1 MNQLDFSMRG
11 RIIEKC
17 REAGELA
24 DALYH
29 DDNRHDVVREQ
40 AYSIK
45 KRSKV
50 IEENCSVERYHLYF
64 NGKVGVGKS
73 TAICYL
79 TGQIDKNCFAGGN
92 INDLPL
98 LKTASGR
105 TTVCETRILYTE
117 EQSRIVITKMPGN
130 AFGEYVK
137 EFRDKIYDPKVE
149 VPTEIIRLISNMSG
163 YPYKNGKL
171 QTEEA
176 DILGYL
182 EQSGAQSLECT
193 KENLLDT
200 ISRNINYDGRE
211 KTEFVFSEGRFE
223 DWLKKYMQE
232 LNDGKIPDAP
242 FPEKISICV
251 NRRDFEAG
259 IPEYIS
265 SIVDTR
271 GIDGNSDSIREDIT
285 ESVIRKDVI
294 SIMCEEIAS
303 FGANAHKQLR
313 HSISKGGNDILL
325 RLFLL
330 GLGKANEI
338 ENVNG
343 AVDYEQGIE
352 SKRNEAIQKMEE
364 GKIPILEGHI
374 DCRNVRLGIKYTSDN
389 EILSV
394 DEAVCQ
400 QKREGFWEWLETG
413 LKEMYSK
420 YFAETEELLHS
431 LKCLEKKQVSE
442 EIISK
447 CAEYREAAKK
457 FNIKQ
462 VDLGEDFKGKI
473 TQVMRQSHAGVVRG
487 CVNRSGSYIS
497 LDLYTISIL
506 AGGEEFAK
514 KCDTGRDVLLARLEE
529 IFDPEDEIEKIYLDT
544 ARREINNS
552 YRKYYNDSCVHYKNC
567 FSVCIGE
574 NSIWDRLKSYW
585 GDGCGRYKE
594 RVIGEIIEE
603 LERQDIAGKLVQ
615 KDFSAYYKD
624 DIGTILDV
632 S

>member
-29 DDNRHDVVREQ
+29 DDSRHDVVREQ
-40 AYSIK
+40 ARSIK
-45 KRSKV
+45 KRSKE
-50 IEENCSVERYHLYF
+50 IEENCSIERYDLYF

-79 TGQIDKNCFAGGN
+79 TGLIDKNCFAGGN
-92 INDLPL
+92 MNDLPL

-117 EQSRIVITKMPGN
+117 EQSRIVITKMPGD
-130 AFGEYVK
+130 AFGKYVK
-137 EFRDKIYDPKVE
+137 EFRDKIYDPEVE
-149 VPTEIIRLISNMSG
+149 VPTEIMRLISNMSG

-171 QTEEA
+171 QTEET

-200 ISRNINYDGRE
+200 ISRNINYGGRE

-251 NRRDFEAG
+251 NKRDFEPD
-259 IPEYIS
+259 IPEYIA

-271 GIDGNSDSIREDIT
+271 GIDGSFGSGREDIM
-285 ESVIRKDVI
+285 ESVTRKDVI
-294 SIMCEEIAS
+294 SIMCDEIAS
-303 FGANAHKQLR
+303 FGANEHELLR
-313 HSISKGGNDILL
+313 HSISSGGNDILL

-343 AVDYEQGIE
+343 AVDYKQGIE
-352 SKRNEAIQKMEE
+352 SKRNEAMQKMEE

-431 LKCLEKKQVSE
+431 LKCLEKNQVSE

-447 CAEYREAAKK
+447 CEQYREATKK

-462 VDLGEDFKGKI
+462 ADLWGDFNRKI
-473 TQVMRQSHAGVVRG
+473 TQAMQQSHAGVVRG
-487 CVNRSGSYIS
+487 CVNRNGRYNS
-497 LDLYTISIL
+497 LNLYTESL
-506 AGGEEFAK
+506 WAGGEEFAR
-514 KCDTGRDVLLARLEE
+514 KCYTERDILLARLEE
-529 IFDPEDEIEKIYLDT
+529 IFAQEDEIEKIYLDT

-552 YRKYYNDSCVHYKNC
+552 CQKYYNENCVHYKNC

-603 LERQDIAGKLVQ
+603 LERQDIVGKLSQ
-615 KDFSAYYKD
+615 KDFSACYKE
-624 DIGTILDV
+624 DIGKILDI